1 MTKFKVPTRGEV
13 SEHNRQI
20 FDKLEKQI
28 GMVPNLYATMA
39 LSQNALGDFL
49 SFSSRK
55 SSLNKKEQE
64 IINLSVSE
72 VNGCTY
78 CQAAHTAIGKMNGF
92 SDDEI
97 IEFRKGF
104 SLNIKYHALAQ
115 ISRLIVQKKG
125 HISEESIRQF
135 YEAGYSVEN
144 LIDLIFIV
152 GEKTISNYLHGVFHF
167 PVDFPLAVEL
177 QEQY

>member
-13 SEHNRQI
+13 SEHNQQI

-49 SFSSRK
+49 GFSSRK
-55 SSLNKKEQE
+55 SSLNKKVQE
-64 IINLSVSE
+64 IINLSVSAA
-72 VNGCTY
+72 NGCTY

-92 SDDEI
+92 SEEEI
-97 IEFRKGF
+97 IEFRKGY
-104 SLNIKYHALAQ
+104 SLNTKYHALAQ
-115 ISRLIVQKKG
+115 MARRIVQEKG
-125 HISEESIRQF
+125 HISEQARQEF
-135 YEAGYSVEN
+135 YDSGYSVEN
-144 LIDLIFIV
+144 LIDLIFLV
-152 GEKTISNYLHGVFHF
+152 GEKTISNYLHGVFKF
-167 PVDFPLAVEL
+167 PIDFPQAVEL